1 MYGSQLSFVHSS
13 GLGATGGCAYQ
24 VDEELS
30 TIGTNT
36 QVDFDRFGCV
46 IQGHFQRKFNEL
58 GKSSLV
64 VEYDQ
69 KENTAGDG
77 DTATGVGVTLH
88 QAIDAAAMEVW
99 VKYSHFDLD
108 REGVDT
114 DDIDVFTLGTRMK
127 F

>member
-1 MYGSQLSFVHSS
+1 MNSS
-13 GLGATGGCAYQ
+13 PRLARTLQ
-24 VDEELS
+24 D
-30 TIGTNT
+30 
-36 QVDFDRFGCV
+36 DDRSGCV

-69 KENTAGDG
+69 KENTAGVG
-77 DTATGVGVTLH
+77 DTSVGIGVTLH

-99 VKYSHFDLD
+99 VKYSNFELD
-108 REGVDT
+108 RDGTDT

>member
-1 MYGSQLSFVHSS
+1 MLF
-13 GLGATGGCAYQ
+13 
-24 VDEELS
+24 
-30 TIGTNT
+30 
-36 QVDFDRFGCV
+36 
-46 IQGHFQRKFNEL
+46 QGHFQRKFNEL

-99 VKYSHFDLD
+99 VKYSNFDLD